1 MVFDVSHLSID
12 HVQNEKMMSEVFE
25 IYRRHQKQ
33 NEAFE
38 NSRRGKND
46 ESKSTQVTAT
56 GAKVIL

>member
-1 MVFDVSHLSID
+1 
-12 HVQNEKMMSEVFE
+12 MMSEVFE